1 MSADRYGLAPQSEP
15 AQEPDACRS
24 AASRNLGNFLR
35 ELRTR
40 KGLTMAQ
47 AKHAIRGSVSKISRL
62 ERGESPPKEQDV
74 WDLARLYGASGND
87 LDDIHDLLRQVR
99 QESRGNQFSDVTPH
113 FLRRL
118 IELEKSAVTIR
129 AYENCVVPGLLQTRE
144 YAKAVIKAAIPE
156 ADELTVGRY
165 LQVRKDRWELYSNA
179 QDTEITAVLDEGV
192 LRRMVGGP
200 EVMLGQ
206 LRHLSVAAGEDMPN
220 VNIRVIPFD
229 RGLSTA
235 PSFPITHLTFK
246 NGGPPEMVYLELLD
260 SANYI
265 TETAKLAQY
274 RLVLDHTFN
283 AALKRKESAAFLEK
297 MIKEVEARLLAPRQQ
312 AGAGG
317 T

>member
-1 MSADRYGLAPQSEP
+1 MSADRHGLASQSVP
-15 AQEPDACRS
+15 ASEADVCRD

-40 KGLTMAQ
+40 RGLTMAQ
-47 AKHAIRGSVSKISRL
+47 VKDAIRGSVSKISRL

-74 WDLARLYGASGND
+74 WDLARLYRASEAE
-87 LDDIHDLLRQVR
+87 LDDIHELLRQVR
-99 QESRGNQFSDVTPH
+99 QESRRSQFSDVTPH

-118 IELEKSAVTIR
+118 IELEKSAVHIR
-129 AYENCVVPGLLQTRE
+129 VYENCVVPGLLQTRE
-144 YAKAVIKAAIPE
+144 YAKAVIQAAIPE
-156 ADELTVGRY
+156 ADVVTVGQH
-165 LQVRKDRWELYSNA
+165 LQVRNERWELYSNA

-200 EVMLGQ
+200 AVMLGQ
-206 LRHLSVAAGEDMPN
+206 LRHLWVAAGEDMPN

-274 RLVLDHTFN
+274 RLILDRTLES
-283 AALKRKESAAFLEK
+283 AMGRRESAAFLNS
-297 MIKEVEARLLAPRQQ
+297 MIKEVEARFSAS
-312 AGAGG
+312 G
-317 T
+317 

>member
-1 MSADRYGLAPQSEP
+1 MSADRYGLASQSVP
-15 AQEPDACRS
+15 AQEADVCRG

-40 KGLTMAQ
+40 RGLTMAQ

-74 WDLARLYGASGND
+74 WDLARLYGASGGE
-87 LDDIHDLLRQVR
+87 LQDIHDLLRQVR
-99 QESRGNQFSDVTPH
+99 QETRGSQFSDVTPD

-118 IELEKSAVTIR
+118 IELEKSAVHIR

-144 YAKAVIKAAIPE
+144 YAKAVIEAAIPE
-156 ADELTVGRY
+156 ADEVTVSRH
-165 LQVRKDRWELYSNA
+165 LQVRKERWELYSNA

-200 EVMLGQ
+200 EIMLGQ

-274 RLVLDHTFN
+274 RLVLDRTLD
-283 AALKRKESAAFLEK
+283 AALGRRESVAFLEK
-297 MIKEVEARLLAPRQQ
+297 MIKEVEARLPASR
-312 AGAGG
+312 
-317 T
+317 